1 MPEKVLLPDDFGRAR
16 TDRSGERL
24 LAGGLLM
31 AAVIWSIAFGFYAE
45 RRHSWEQAYRVATG
59 HLIGHVVRA
68 SVASLWQSQAKIE
81 LSGSAAK
88 AISLALLSPR
98 LHGDSTGSLENVEE
112 VLWITFANGQT
123 VRLPVEFNGCRLYLL
138 SYRRRSVTRLHFR
151 SAICHSFVPLGPLN
165 SRDIATIRRTAY
177 HYRYYKKLAEN
188 KP

>member
-1 MPEKVLLPDDFGRAR
+1 MSAPIDTGRISPEK
-16 TDRSGERL
+16 TDRTVSRL
-24 LAGGLLM
+24 AM
-31 AAVIWSIAFGFYAE
+31 AAFLSFGAIWSIAFGFYAE

-68 SVASLWQSQAKIE
+68 SVASLWQSQAKVE

-98 LHGDSTGSLENVEE
+98 LHGVSTGALGGVEE
-112 VLWITFANGQT
+112 ILWITFANGQT
-123 VRLPVEFNGCRLYLL
+123 VRLPVEFNGRRLYLL

-151 SAICHSFVPLGPLN
+151 YANCHSYVPLGPLN